1 MALPTFEPVHTARLT
16 IRPVQANDLP
26 DLLAVNGDDA
36 VTHFLP
42 YASWGGLDDG
52 TAWLARMQALDA
64 AGTGIQLAIEQRA
77 DGRVL
82 GGVLLFNF
90 NEGSARIELG
100 YVLGRAHWRQ
110 GVAREAITAVCDQ
123 AFGPLGIRRIEAEV
137 NPDNHASN
145 NLLQRIGFVLEG
157 RARQR
162 WVAKGQT
169 YDTQLYGCLASEW
182 QPGLGAAPP
191 A

>member
-1 MALPTFEPVHTARLT
+1 MALPHFEPVHTARLT
-16 IRPVQANDLP
+16 IRPVRADDLP

-36 VTHFLP
+36 VTQFLP
-42 YASWGGLDDG
+42 CASWASLDDG
-52 TAWLARMQALDA
+52 TAWLARMQALA
-64 AGTGIQLAIEQRA
+64 ATGTGTQLVIEQQA

-90 NEGSARIELG
+90 N
-100 YVLGRAHWRQ
+100 
-110 GVAREAITAVCDQ
+110 
-123 AFGPLGIRRIEAEV
+123 
-137 NPDNHASN
+137 
-145 NLLQRIGFVLEG
+145 EG

-182 QPGLGAAPP
+182 GGTAG
-191 A
+191 

>member
-1 MALPTFEPVHTARLT
+1 MALPHFEAVHTARLT
-16 IRPVQANDLP
+16 IRPVQASDLP

-42 YASWGGLDDG
+42 YASWASLDDG
-52 TAWLARMQALDA
+52 TAWLARMHAMA
-64 AGTGIQLAIEQRA
+64 ATGTGTQLVIERQS

-110 GVAREAITAVCDQ
+110 GLAREAITAVCKQ

-145 NLLQRIGFVLEG
+145 NLLQRIGFAHEG

-162 WVAKGQT
+162 WVAKGKT
-169 YDTQLYGCLASEW
+169 YDTNLYGCLAGEW
-182 QPGLGAAPP
+182 GRMAS
-191 A
+191 